1 MWLRSDLKSSAKKFL
16 STNYIKAFLVSLMLF
31 FVTGSGGSNSSWRA
45 ERKGMLDLDFSNMSE
60 MGRTVTD
67 VVPFGFIFGFS
78 FIIVAVL
85 IIASLAFRIFL
96 GYPLE
101 VGGRKFFIRGA
112 EGEVEFS
119 NITSTFNGEHYMKIV
134 GAMLYKGVINFLF
147 YLLLF
152 FPGVV
157 KSYAYSMVAYILTD
171 NPEIG
176 HERALELSNE
186 MTRGHKW
193 DMFVLD
199 LSFIGWYILGGLA
212 FGIGTLFVNPYVDST
227 KAQLY
232 LTLRKIA
239 VGAQICSSDELNLDV
254 LAVEEADEDWYRYE
268 S

>member
-16 STNYIKAFLVSLMLF
+16 SKNYIKAFFVSLIIMI
-31 FVTGSGGSNSSWRA
+31 VSGSNGSNSSWKE
-45 ERKGMLDLDFSNMSE
+45 ERNTMLDVDFSNMSE
-60 MGRTVTD
+60 MGRTVSD
-67 VVPFGFIFGFS
+67 AVPFGFIFGLS
-78 FIIVAVL
+78 FIIIVVL

-101 VGGRKFFIRGA
+101 VGGRKFFVRGA

-119 NITSTFNGEHYMKIV
+119 NITSTFNGDHYMKIV
-134 GAMLYKGVINFLF
+134 VAMLYKGVINFLF

-157 KSYAYSMVAYILTD
+157 KSYAYSMVPYILTD

-193 DMFVLD
+193 EMFVLD
-199 LSFIGWYILGGLA
+199 LSFIGWYILGALA

-239 VGAQICSSDELNLDV
+239 VGAHICSSDELNLDV
-254 LAVEEADEDWYRYE
+254 LAVEEVDEDWYRYE

>member
-16 STNYIKAFLVSLMLF
+16 SKNYIKAFFVSLILY
-31 FVTGSGGSNSSWRA
+31 FVTGSGGSNSSWRE
-45 ERKGMLDLDFSNMSE
+45 ERNTVLDLDFSNMSE

-67 VVPFGFIFGFS
+67 VIPFGFIFGLS
-78 FIIVAVL
+78 FIIIVVL
-85 IIASLAFRIFL
+85 ILASLTFRIFL

-119 NITSTFNGEHYMKIV
+119 NITSPFNGEHYMKIV
-134 GAMLYKGVINFLF
+134 VAMLYKGVINFLY
-147 YLLLF
+147 YLLFF

-157 KSYAYSMVAYILTD
+157 KSYAFSMVPYILTD

-193 DMFVLD
+193 EMFVLD
-199 LSFIGWYILGGLA
+199 LSFIGWYILGA
-212 FGIGTLFVNPYVDST
+212 FALGIGTLFVNPYVDST

-239 VGAQICSSDELNLDV
+239 VNSHICSSDELNLDV
-254 LAVEEADEDWYRYE
+254 MSVEEVDDDWYRYE